1 MQSNSVF
8 YLGNLLSVFFLLD
21 FTFSPGTIFV
31 VVFFRLQRMHILA
44 QSQPNLLDLL
54 DNEDEANEEEEE
66 EVRRDVATLSK
77 ALSNPNLLDSSS
89 YQDSCKV

>member
-1 MQSNSVF
+1 MMF
-8 YLGNLLSVFFLLD
+8 LLSLRAIFHF
-21 FTFSPGTIFV
+21 GIFV
-31 VVFFRLQRMHILA
+31 RFRLQRMHILA

-54 DNEDEANEEEEE
+54 DNEDEANEQEEE

-89 YQDSCKV
+89 YQDSCKVLIFIFLQT

>member
-1 MQSNSVF
+1 
-8 YLGNLLSVFFLLD
+8 
-21 FTFSPGTIFV
+21 
-31 VVFFRLQRMHILA
+31 MHILA